1 MHMDNVIR
9 ARDALHRV
17 LSEIGWT
24 AGRDTLDAGYRVDLG
39 PPHVPVSDVVVGID
53 PDAQLLVFLA
63 NFHPEAP
70 VANRD
75 HVGRW
80 INRINW
86 DLVLGNFEMDEDHGA
101 VRFRSSVD
109 FGGGEL
115 AEETIRRAIL
125 TAMEIVEAHADGI
138 SGAMT
143 GRGHS

>member
-1 MHMDNVIR
+1 MENVIR
-9 ARDALHRV
+9 AREALHRV

-24 AGRDTLDAGYRVDLG
+24 AGANTPDSTYRVDLG

-53 PDAQLLVFLA
+53 REAQLLVFLA
-63 NFHPEAP
+63 NFHPAAP
-70 VANRD
+70 AANRD
-75 HVGRW
+75 GVARW

-86 DLVLGNFEMDEDHGA
+86 DLMLGNFEMHEDRGA

-115 AEETIRRAIL
+115 AEGTIRRTIL

-138 SGAMT
+138 SGAMA
-143 GRGHS
+143 GRGQ